1 MRALYRI
8 GQGFSN
14 LRGSTVPARDALAV
28 QQLGDE
34 ELKLFRRMASVDQRH
49 CLAVAR
55 SLQASGGPDPSLL
68 KAALLHDVG
77 KSFCSIS
84 LVHRT
89 VAVLLTALFGSLPS
103 FLLWQPEG
111 SWWMPFRVLAN
122 HPRLGAGMLA
132 GAGTEERVW
141 RLVELHHLAPDTVT
155 GLHDGA
161 WLRQSLEALH
171 RADNDN

>member
-1 MRALYRI
+1 MRALYRF

-14 LRGSTVPARDALAV
+14 LRASTLPVGDALAV
-28 QQLGDE
+28 QRLNPE
-34 ELKLFRRMASVDQRH
+34 ELKLFRQMDPADQRH

-55 SLQASGGPDPSLL
+55 SLQSSGYSDPVLL

-84 LVHRT
+84 VAHRT
-89 VAVLLTALFGSLPS
+89 IAVLLTALFGGLPS

-111 SWWMPFRVLAN
+111 TWWMPFRVLAN
-122 HPRLGAGMLA
+122 HPRLGAGMLV
-132 GAGTEERVW
+132 GADTEERVW
-141 RLVELHHLAPDTVT
+141 RLVELHHLAPRTVT
-155 GLHDGA
+155 SLPDGM